1 MNSRWAVPLLL
12 AAAVFACFCPVLWGQ
27 FVNWDDDANF
37 LENPNYRGLS
47 PAHLRWMFTT
57 THMGNYQ
64 PLTWLTLGLDHAIW
78 GMNAGGYHFTNLLL
92 HLTSTILFYYFLLLL
107 LERAAPDRPAARW
120 PAAIGALFFGIH
132 PLRVESVAWATER
145 KGVLCV
151 MFVMISLAAY
161 LRMDREERLG
171 RPGRRWLA
179 ISVAAFACSL
189 FSKILGIMLPVALLA
204 FDVYPLRRFVPGRRG
219 KILIEKLPYL
229 AASLVAGLAT
239 ISAVESA
246 GVARSAQEIHP
257 VARVEEAAYGLCF
270 YIWKTALPFGLSPL
284 YPASRP
290 EDFNPWAVPLLISV
304 ALVAAA
310 FSAAAVLRRRHPAL
324 VAALFCHAVLLLP
337 VLRLNFDAPQL
348 VADRYAYLACLPW
361 AALLAVLTERSGRP
375 FRLAAGAVLVA
386 LGALSFLQTR
396 VWNDSISLWTQ
407 ALKVDAA
414 NTFAYNNRGTARAMK
429 HDRAGAIEDFSQ
441 AVRLDPKYAD
451 AFTNRGRLRMDAGDL
466 EGAIADHSEAIR
478 LAPTFIRAWRN
489 RSAARRAKGD
499 AEGAFSDLAE
509 AARLEKDLPAPVAA
523 PSSDAREVMALN
535 EDGNARAQKGDFDGA
550 IDRYS
555 RAIGLDPKVAAIY
568 NNRGNARASKG
579 DQAGA
584 VADYSEALKLD
595 ANFAEAHANR
605 GMSRA
610 ILGDLNGAVDDY
622 GRALALEPRDPT
634 VLSNRGVARAKLGD
648 RAGAA
653 EDFQNALAL
662 APADWPKRQLVQGLL
677 ARVRGR

>member
-1 MNSRWAVPLLL
+1 
-12 AAAVFACFCPVLWGQ
+12 
-27 FVNWDDDANF
+27 
-37 LENPNYRGLS
+37 
-47 PAHLRWMFTT
+47 
-57 THMGNYQ
+57 
-64 PLTWLTLGLDHAIW
+64 
-78 GMNAGGYHFTNLLL
+78 
-92 HLTSTILFYYFLLLL
+92 
-107 LERAAPDRPAARW
+107 RAAPDRPAARW

-246 GVARSAQEIHP
+246 GVARSAQGIHP

-361 AALLAVLTERSGRP
+361 AVLLTVQVERSGRP
-375 FRLAAGAVLVA
+375 ARLAAAAILVA
-386 LGALSFLQTR
+386 LGALSFVQTR

-407 ALKVDAA
+407 ALHVDAS
-414 NTFAYNNRGTARAMK
+414 NTYAWNNRGTARAMK
-429 HDRAGAIEDFSQ
+429 NDRAGAIEDFTE
-441 AVRLDPKYAD
+441 AVRRDPKFAD
-451 AFTNRGRLRMDAGDL
+451 AFYNRGKLRTDL
-466 EGAIADHSEAIR
+466 DGAIADQTEAIR
-478 LAPTFIRAWRN
+478 LKPDFGRAWKGR
-489 RSAARRAKGD
+489 AEARQAKGD
-499 AEGAFSDLAE
+499 AEGARRDFAE
-509 AARLEKDLPAPVAA
+509 AARLGATRTEPTRRSTDSA
-523 PSSDAREVMALN
+523 EVMALTN
-535 EDGNARAQKGDFDGA
+535 DGTARAAKGDLDGA
-550 IDRYS
+550 IAQFTK
-555 RAIGLDPKVAAIY
+555 AIQLDPKIAAVYY
-568 NNRGNARASKG
+568 NRATARTAKG
-579 DQAGA
+579 DHAGA
-584 VADYSEALKLD
+584 VADYTEALKLD
-595 ANFAEAHANR
+595 AGYREA
-605 GMSRA
+605 
-610 ILGDLNGAVDDY
+610 
-622 GRALALEPRDPT
+622 
-634 VLSNRGVARAKLGD
+634 
-648 RAGAA
+648 
-653 EDFQNALAL
+653 
-662 APADWPKRQLVQGLL
+662 
-677 ARVRGR
+677 